1 MNAQHPNK
9 RHNADGNDTSWKR
22 AVRRSVRTW
31 YSHNARTFLWRS
43 KNPDPYIVLV
53 SETMLQQTQTSRV
66 QGKLPEFLTQFPTF
80 DALASASNAAIIRA
94 WQGMG
99 YNSRALRLRDCAS
112 AVVRQHNGCLPD
124 DYVTLR
130 SLPGVGD
137 YTANAIL
144 AFAYHKNVAVIDV
157 NIKRAYSRLLRPMAT
172 TREVLAEADLR
183 PFAEA
188 IVPRGESSAWHQAIM
203 DIGALFCT
211 ARKPKCNDCPL
222 RKQCA
227 SAGNMAEAQPPRK
240 SEPMHRSEPNR
251 IWRGR
256 SVELLRNLPHGIAIP
271 VRELMSRLLTAPHTA
286 DDEHWFAALLG
297 GLQRDGIIEEI
308 GNAVRLKE

>member
-1 MNAQHPNK
+1 MYTQNPNK
-9 RHNADGNDTSWKR
+9 LHNADGNDTSWKR

-31 YSHNARTFLWRS
+31 YSRNARTFLWRS

-66 QGKLPEFLTQFPTF
+66 QGKLPEFLALFPSF

-157 NIKRAYSRLLRPMAT
+157 NIKRVYSRLLRPMAT
-172 TREVLAEADLR
+172 THEVLAEGVLR
-183 PFAEA
+183 PFAETV
-188 IVPRGESSAWHQAIM
+188 VPQGGSSTWHQAIM

-222 RKQCA
+222 QKLCA
-227 SAGNMAEAQPPRK
+227 SAGSMAEAQPPRK
-240 SEPMHRSEPNR
+240 TEPMHRLEPNR

-256 SVELLRNLPHGIAIP
+256 TVELLRNLPHGMAIP
-271 VRELMSRLLTAPHTA
+271 VRELMNRLLTAPHTT

-297 GLQRDGIIEEI
+297 GLQRDGIAEEADD
-308 GNAVRLKE
+308 AVRLKE